1 MEYDKQL
8 EEYGILAKNAQV
20 NIENKNLFIMFAEI
34 DKIIL
39 NYEKLKADQ
48 IEKICISGSE
58 IKYILFNNCTT
69 IDLDFI
75 CCNFKSQAIAREYE
89 FNNTITFNQCI
100 FETIVDFSKATFN
113 HQTIF
118 FNSIFKAEARFIKT
132 KFSAKPN
139 KSNESNESN
148 EKTLKNSTQAVE
160 NSFRES
166 IFEGNAFFSRAKFE
180 GKVDFGMSIFKGRVN
195 FRQTEFSA
203 EPNNNNQTAEV
214 NFVESVFERD
224 TSFDKAI
231 FLGKVDFGI
240 SIFKGRV
247 KFAQAEF
254 SAEPNNN
261 NQTAEV
267 NFVESVFEEN
277 ISFDSVKFLGRVN
290 FGISR
295 FKGEARFVKTQ
306 FLAKPNNNDNKT
318 QEDNKPKEY
327 SIKVAENHF
336 KEAIFSGNVFF
347 DGAEFTGRVDF
358 SISRFK
364 GEARFVKTRFL
375 AESNNNEIENNFR
388 ESVFERNVS
397 FENINFQGR
406 VDFTYSNF
414 MGETL
419 FADINVENYI
429 FNHMEFNKIKFIDI
443 NCKNIKNYIFE
454 NLTFKDTLSFEI
466 LNINELV
473 FDNVIFKGIVTFN
486 ETRLNNKPH
495 FINCTFSNQFN
506 IEHKHIQYS
515 YEEIKKTQDYNQL
528 LNYRDLFRKLKSNR
542 IAHHNLIDASELHS
556 QELYARELELK
567 HKEPKTLKDKVDKW
581 QLWLYRKLC
590 DHHTDILKSFHSLM
604 LVIGLFGLMSFGV
617 IAGFD
622 YCLGYKPIL
631 SHPHMIKKIYD
642 AHIHFFI
649 ETHTLCTFL
658 FNIFIL
664 AFYLVILVC
673 LISVKYL
680 REVFIGVS
688 YFIVI
693 CILLISPKILIPAM
707 GIFTDKRALLDPLS
721 TLGGIYTIVFGFVLF
736 SFIKTIRKNSIV
748 PS

>member
-1 MEYDKQL
+1 M
-8 EEYGILAKNAQV
+8 
-20 NIENKNLFIMFAEI
+20 
-34 DKIIL
+34 
-39 NYEKLKADQ
+39 
-48 IEKICISGSE
+48 
-58 IKYILFNNCTT
+58 
-69 IDLDFI
+69 
-75 CCNFKSQAIAREYE
+75 
-89 FNNTITFNQCI
+89 
-100 FETIVDFSKATFN
+100 
-113 HQTIF
+113 
-118 FNSIFKAEARFIKT
+118 
-132 KFSAKPN
+132 
-139 KSNESNESN
+139 
-148 EKTLKNSTQAVE
+148 
-160 NSFRES
+160 
-166 IFEGNAFFSRAKFE
+166 
-180 GKVDFGMSIFKGRVN
+180 
-195 FRQTEFSA
+195 
-203 EPNNNNQTAEV
+203 
-214 NFVESVFERD
+214 
-224 TSFDKAI
+224 
-231 FLGKVDFGI
+231 
-240 SIFKGRV
+240 
-247 KFAQAEF
+247 
-254 SAEPNNN
+254 
-261 NQTAEV
+261 
-267 NFVESVFEEN
+267 ESVFEEN

-419 FADINVENYI
+419 FANTNIENCI
-429 FNHMEFNKIKFIDI
+429 FNHMEFNKIKFLNID
-443 NCKNIKNYIFE
+443 CKNTKNYIFE

-604 LVIGLFGLMSFGV
+604 LVIGLFGLVSLGV
-617 IAGFD
+617 IVGFD

-631 SHPHMIKKIYD
+631 SHLYMIKEIYD
-642 AHIHFFI
+642 AHIQFI
-649 ETHTLCTFL
+649 IKIHTLCTFL

-664 AFYLVILVC
+664 GVYLLM
-673 LISVKYL
+673 LFISIKWKIPRRFL
-680 REVFIGVS
+680 IGVS
-688 YFIVI
+688 YAIVI
-693 CILLISPKILIPAM
+693 CILLVSPKILIPAM

-721 TLGGIYTIVFGFVLF
+721 TLGGIYTIIFGFVLF

>member
-1 MEYDKQL
+1 MEYDEQL
-8 EEYGILAKNAQV
+8 EEYGILAKNIEKQIEYNKITIASAQ
-20 NIENKNLFIMFAEI
+20 I
-34 DKIIL
+34 DKIDL
-39 NYEKLKADQ
+39 EKLQEKN
-48 IEKICISGSE
+48 IEEIHIVRSE
-58 IKYILFNNCTT
+58 IKHIYFAKKTT
-69 IDLDFI
+69 INMKFE
-75 CCNFKSQAIAREYE
+75 CCNFKSQAIARECE

-100 FETIVDFSKATFN
+100 FETIVDFSRATFN

-118 FNSIFKAEARFIKT
+118 FNSIFKAEARFIET

-139 KSNESNESN
+139 ESND
-148 EKTLKNSTQAVE
+148 KTLKNSVQVVE

-180 GKVDFGMSIFKGRVN
+180 GKVDFGMSIFKGRVD
-195 FRQTEFSA
+195 FRQTKFLA
-203 EPNNNNQTAEV
+203 EPNESNKKTLKNSIQVVENNFIA
-214 NFVESVFERD
+214 SIFERGA
-224 TSFDKAI
+224 SFDKAI
-231 FLGKVDFGI
+231 
-240 SIFKGRV
+240 
-247 KFAQAEF
+247 
-254 SAEPNNN
+254 
-261 NQTAEV
+261 
-267 NFVESVFEEN
+267 
-277 ISFDSVKFLGRVN
+277 FLGRVN

-295 FKGEARFVKTQ
+295 FKGEARFIETK
-306 FLAKPNNNDNKT
+306 FFKKPNNNQTAEVNFI
-318 QEDNKPKEY
+318 E
-327 SIKVAENHF
+327 SIFEREASFDK
-336 KEAIFSGNVFF
+336 AIFW
-347 DGAEFTGRVDF
+347 GRVNF
-358 SISRFK
+358 GISRFK
-364 GEARFVKTRFL
+364 GEARFISTQFL
-375 AESNNNEIENNFR
+375 AEPNNNNDKTLENNKPKEDSIKGAENLFKQAVFSGNAFFDSARFKGRVNFSVSSFKGEARFINTQFLAEPNNNEIENDFR
-388 ESVFERNVS
+388 ESVFEGNTS
-397 FENINFQGR
+397 FDNIICKGR

-414 MGETL
+414 MGETS
-419 FADINVENYI
+419 FADINVENCI

-617 IAGFD
+617 IASFD

-664 AFYLVILVC
+664 GVYLLM
-673 LISVKYL
+673 LFISIKWKIP
-680 REVFIGVS
+680 RVFLIGVS

-693 CILLISPKILIPAM
+693 CILLVSPKILIPAM

-748 PS
+748 PN

>member
-20 NIENKNLFIMFAEI
+20 SIENKNLFIMFAEI

-75 CCNFKSQAIAREYE
+75 CCNFKSQVIARECE

-118 FNSIFKAEARFIKT
+118 LNSIFKAEARFIKT
-132 KFSAKPN
+132 KFSAEP
-139 KSNESNESN
+139 NESND
-148 EKTLKNSTQAVE
+148 KTLKNSVQVVE

-166 IFEGNAFFSRAKFE
+166 TFEGNVFFSNAIFLER
-180 GKVDFGMSIFKGRVN
+180 VDFGMSIFKGRVN
-195 FRQTEFSA
+195 FRQT
-203 EPNNNNQTAEV
+203 
-214 NFVESVFERD
+214 
-224 TSFDKAI
+224 
-231 FLGKVDFGI
+231 
-240 SIFKGRV
+240 
-247 KFAQAEF
+247 EF

-414 MGETL
+414 MGETS
-419 FADINVENYI
+419 FADINVENCI
-429 FNHMEFNKIKFIDI
+429 FNHMEFNKIKFLNID
-443 NCKNIKNYIFE
+443 CKNTKNYIFE

-506 IEHKHIQYS
+506 IAHEHIQYS
-515 YEEIKKTQDYNQL
+515 YKKIKKTQDYSQL

-664 AFYLVILVC
+664 GVYLLM
-673 LISVKYL
+673 LFISIKWKIP
-680 REVFIGVS
+680 RVFLIGVS

-693 CILLISPKILIPAM
+693 CILLVSPKILIPAM

>member
-8 EEYGILAKNAQV
+8 EEYGILAKNTEKQIEDNKIAIASAQ
-20 NIENKNLFIMFAEI
+20 I
-34 DKIIL
+34 DKIDL
-39 NYEKLKADQ
+39 EKLQ
-48 IEKICISGSE
+48 EKNIKEIHIVRSE
-58 IKYILFNNCTT
+58 IKHIYFAKKTT
-69 IDLDFI
+69 INMKFE
-75 CCNFKSQAIAREYE
+75 CCNFKSQVIARECE

-118 FNSIFKAEARFIKT
+118 LNSIFKAEARFIET

-148 EKTLKNSTQAVE
+148 EKTLKNSVQVVE

-166 IFEGNAFFSRAKFE
+166 TFEGNVFFSNAIFLER
-180 GKVDFGMSIFKGRVN
+180 VDFGMSIFKGRVN

-214 NFVESVFERD
+214 NFMESVFERD

-267 NFVESVFEEN
+267 NFMESVFEEN

-295 FKGEARFVKTQ
+295 FKGEARFISTQ
-306 FLAKPNNNDNKT
+306 FLAEPNNNNDKT
-318 QEDNKPKEY
+318 LENNKPKEY

-336 KEAIFSGNVFF
+336 KEAIFSGNAFF
-347 DGAEFTGRVDF
+347 DSARFKGRVNF
-358 SISRFK
+358 SVSSFK
-364 GEARFVKTRFL
+364 GEARFINTQFL
-375 AESNNNEIENNFR
+375 AEPNNNEIENDFR

-414 MGETL
+414 MGETS
-419 FADINVENYI
+419 FADINVENCI

-454 NLTFKDTLSFEI
+454 NLTFKDTLSFEN

-473 FDNVIFKGIVTFN
+473 FDDVIFKGIVTFN

-664 AFYLVILVC
+664 GVYLLM
-673 LISVKYL
+673 LFISIKWKIP
-680 REVFIGVS
+680 RVFLIGVS

-693 CILLISPKILIPAM
+693 CILLVSPKILIPAM

>member
-75 CCNFKSQAIAREYE
+75 CCNFKSQVIARECE

-139 KSNESNESN
+139 KSNESNE
-148 EKTLKNSTQAVE
+148 KTLKNSTQAVE

-180 GKVDFGMSIFKGRVN
+180 GKVDFGISIFKGRVK
-195 FRQTEFSA
+195 FAQAEFSA

-375 AESNNNEIENNFR
+375 AESNNNEIENDFR

-631 SHPHMIKKIYD
+631 SHPHMIKEIYD
-642 AHIHFFI
+642 AHIQTFI
-649 ETHTLCTFL
+649 KTHTLCTIA
-658 FNIFIL
+658 FNFFIL
-664 AFYLVILVC
+664 AFYFGILVY
-673 LISVKYL
+673 LISAKRPRRL
-680 REVFIGVS
+680 FIGIS
-688 YFIVI
+688 YVVVI
-693 CILLISPKILIPAM
+693 GILLISPKILIPAM
-707 GIFTDKRALLDPLS
+707 GIFTDKRELLDPLS
-721 TLGGIYTIVFGFVLF
+721 TLGGIYTIIFGFVLF